1 MHDVM
6 TGNISQEES
15 ACMRE
20 RRKQIDSTYD
30 EFIKA
35 NGGKNPILGWISIER
50 LSQKDKKD
58 LLNFSCGEDDKENQ
72 LNSFFHS
79 DKLFR
84 CDKHHLCS
92 VYVVR

>member
-35 NGGKNPILGWISIER
+35 NGGKNPILG
-50 LSQKDKKD
+50 
-58 LLNFSCGEDDKENQ
+58 
-72 LNSFFHS
+72 
-79 DKLFR
+79 
-84 CDKHHLCS
+84 
-92 VYVVR
+92 